1 VEVCF
6 AFAQMTK
13 FLFHALFNIQ
23 PLLEGLVLWFMFRRH
38 LHRRYP
44 LFFSFVIFNLLSWF
58 VYQVAHSI
66 SYRAYF
72 YAYWTTSALYALMA
86 FAVIYEIF
94 TSMFRRHEGLRDFGT
109 VLFQWSGV
117 VVVMMGMMMLASGF
131 GATAPQIVS
140 VILSIERA
148 VGIMQCGLLL
158 LVVLFSSHLAL
169 TWRHQIS
176 GIALG
181 LGVSATVE
189 LILYTQRIR
198 GVFGDTALNM
208 MRMTSFDI
216 MLLIWLGY
224 MLLPVPAEVVP
235 NLLLRTQRWS
245 EALVDATMP
254 ETDQTVLV
262 GIQSIVD
269 RALTKRNGSSDP
281 EKS

>member
-1 VEVCF
+1 
-6 AFAQMTK
+6 MTK

-44 LFFSFVIFNLLSWF
+44 LFFSFVIFNFLSWF
-58 VYQVAHSI
+58 VYYFAHSI
-66 SYRAYF
+66 SYSAYF
-72 YAYWTTSALYALMA
+72 YAYWTVAALYALMS

-117 VVVMMGMMMLASGF
+117 VVVMMGMMMLATGAGF
-131 GATAPQIVS
+131 APRQIVAA
-140 VILSIERA
+140 ILSIERA

-169 TWRHQIS
+169 TWRHQIF
-176 GIALG
+176 GITLG
-181 LGVSATVE
+181 LGVSAAVE
-189 LILYTQRIR
+189 LILFTQRIR
-198 GVFGDTALNM
+198 GVFGDTVLSM
-208 MRMTSFDI
+208 MHMTAFDI

-245 EALVDATMP
+245 EALVDVTMP

-269 RALTKRNGSSDP
+269 RAFTKRSGPSEPD
-281 EKS
+281 KS